1 MGRPARLI
9 APGDVQAARS
19 EAWAVSGSARYWG
32 AETASATR
40 RRFGPDAPAM
50 ADDLKLKCVKC
61 GSKKVGLI
69 CTPDARPNAY
79 RKATGG

>member
-1 MGRPARLI
+1 
-9 APGDVQAARS
+9 
-19 EAWAVSGSARYWG
+19 
-32 AETASATR
+32 
-40 RRFGPDAPAM
+40 M